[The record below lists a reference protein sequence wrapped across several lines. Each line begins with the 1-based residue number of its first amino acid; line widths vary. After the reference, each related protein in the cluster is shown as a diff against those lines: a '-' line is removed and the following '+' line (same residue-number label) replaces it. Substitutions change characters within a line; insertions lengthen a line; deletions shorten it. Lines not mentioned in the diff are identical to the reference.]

1 MTKYAL
7 LTSILVLAGCVTNP
21 EKPPIPP
28 PAATTSPA
36 TTSPATTAGEITTIE
51 TPSSAKRTPNSDDP
65 QDTQTHR
72 AAAQRADDDAVNAET
87 AEIKAWIDDVCP
99 RLLGPASWSRCV
111 RHERKAVNAG
121 LPSTK
126 GLPAEIRAWI
136 DDACPRLLGPA
147 SWSRCVRH
155 ERKAVNAGL
164 PSTKGLPGDMRAW
177 IDDACPRL
185 LGPASWSR
193 CVRHERKAVNAGLPS
208 TKGLP
213 GDMRA
218 WIDDACPRL
227 LEAAS
232 WSRCV
237 QRELQAVDA
246 GLPNTGRSSAE
257 TAHTPPANARGENTI
272 RGVET
277 TPSMPG
283 ETMARVDPEPTA
295 PSRPPEDPAPHMPK
309 PKNGE
314 RWLCVDASSRD
325 GLRLALLS
333 SIGDGK
339 GVPPEPTIVLT
350 RETPRD
356 QAKGSGKIAVGGVIH
371 KTRFEI
377 EGVSRRWDWSNA
389 LDTIIIDHDGSGA
402 YYDFRGLGWLET
414 STRASEHLR
423 CAEG

>member
-21 EKPPIPP
+21 ERPPPPP
-28 PAATTSPA
+28 PAATT
-36 TTSPATTAGEITTIE
+36 TPATTAGEITTIE

-87 AEIKAWIDDVCP
+87 AKINAWIDDACP
-99 RLLGPASWSRCV
+99 RLLGHASWSRCV
-111 RHERKAVNAG
+111 RRERNAVNAG

-126 GLPAEIRAWI
+126 GLPADIRAWI

-147 SWSRCVRH
+147 SWSRCVRR
-155 ERKAVNAGL
+155 ERNAVNAGL
-164 PSTKGLPGDMRAW
+164 PSTKGLPADIRAW

-193 CVRHERKAVNAGLPS
+193 CVRRERNAVNAGLPS
-208 TKGLP
+208 TKGLTA
-213 GDMRA
+213 DIRA
-218 WIDDACPRL
+218 WIEDACPRL
-227 LEAAS
+227 LGPGS

-237 QRELQAVDA
+237 QRQLQAVGT

-257 TAHTPPANARGENTI
+257 TAHTAPANARGENTI
-272 RGVET
+272 RWVES
-277 TPSMPG
+277 TPPTPG
-283 ETMARVDPEPTA
+283 GTMARIDPEPKA
-295 PSRPPEDPAPHMPK
+295 PSRPPEDPAPHLPK

-314 RWLCVDASSRD
+314 RWLCVDAWD
-325 GLRLALLS
+325 GLWPALLS
-333 SIGDGK
+333 SIEDGE

-356 QAKGSGKIAVGGVIH
+356 QAKGTGKIGVAGIIH
-371 KTRFEI
+371 KTQFEI
-377 EGVSRRWDWSNA
+377 EGVSRRWDWNFEGRWSTA
-389 LDTIIIDHDGSGA
+389 LDTIVIDNDGSGA

-423 CAEG
+423 CVEG

>member
-1 MTKYAL
+1 MCGCPGGRPNRVQALAGFTRPELQRFWGCSGWQTCRNSVGAKSVTYAQEGEEPAMTKYAL
-7 LTSILVLAGCVTNP
+7 LTSILVLTGCVTNP

-136 DDACPRLLGPA
+136 DDACPRLLGLA

-185 LGPASWSR
+185 LGP
-193 CVRHERKAVNAGLPS
+193 
-208 TKGLP
+208 
-213 GDMRA
+213 
-218 WIDDACPRL
+218 
-227 LEAAS
+227 AS

-283 ETMARVDPEPTA
+283 ETMARDDPEPTA
-295 PSRPPEDPAPHMPK
+295 PSRPPVDPAPHLPK

-314 RWLCVDASSRD
+314 RWLCVDAWD
-325 GLRLALLS
+325 GLWAALLS
-333 SIGDGK
+333 SIEDGK
-339 GVPPEPTIVLT
+339 GVAPKPTIVLT

-356 QAKGSGKIAVGGVIH
+356 
-371 KTRFEI
+371 
-377 EGVSRRWDWSNA
+377 
-389 LDTIIIDHDGSGA
+389 
-402 YYDFRGLGWLET
+402 
-414 STRASEHLR
+414 
-423 CAEG
+423 

>member
-21 EKPPIPP
+21 EKPPPPP
-28 PAATTSPA
+28 PAATT
-36 TTSPATTAGEITTIE
+36 TPATTAGEITTIE

-65 QDTQTHR
+65 QDTQT
-72 AAAQRADDDAVNAET
+72 QRADDDAVNTET
-87 AEIKAWIDDVCP
+87 AKINTWIEDACP
-99 RLLGPASWSRCV
+99 RLLGPASWSQCV
-111 RHERKAVNAG
+111 RRERNAVNAG

-126 GLPAEIRAWI
+126 GLPADIRVWI
-136 DDACPRLLGPA
+136 EDACPRLLGPA
-147 SWSRCVRH
+147 SWSQCVRR
-155 ERKAVNAGL
+155 ERNAVNAGL
-164 PSTKGLPGDMRAW
+164 PSTKGLPADIRAW
-177 IDDACPRL
+177 IEDACPRL
-185 LGPASWSR
+185 LGP
-193 CVRHERKAVNAGLPS
+193 G
-208 TKGLP
+208 
-213 GDMRA
+213 
-218 WIDDACPRL
+218 
-227 LEAAS
+227 S

-237 QRELQAVDA
+237 QRQLQAVDT

-257 TAHTPPANARGENTI
+257 TAHTAPANARGENTI

-277 TPSMPG
+277 TPPTPG
-283 ETMARVDPEPTA
+283 GTMARDDPEPKT
-295 PSRPPEDPAPHMPK
+295 PSRPPEDPAPHLPK

-325 GLRLALLS
+325 GRRLALLS
-333 SIGDGK
+333 SIEDGK
-339 GVPPEPTIVLT
+339 SVPLEPTIVLT

-356 QAKGSGKIAVGGVIH
+356 QAKGTGKIAVAGVIH
-371 KTRFEI
+371 KTEFEI